1 MTNAA
6 SAAAAAPKPQPLRAR
21 DIAKFLASYKE
32 AWETRNAD
40 LAASLFTRDARYRQN
55 SFEEPIVGREAI
67 HDAWNSATKRQQD
80 IHFEVKNFFRNGF
93 ILVAEWTCGYRDAA
107 TGKRVQLAGMFLAD
121 FYGKQ
126 VRTFREYRH
135 SRTVS

>member
-1 MTNAA
+1 MTSAA
-6 SAAAAAPKPQPLRAR
+6 SVTVPALKPRPLRAR

-40 LAASLFTRDARYRQN
+40 LAASLFTRDARYQQN
-55 SFEEPIVGREAI
+55 PFEEPIVGREAI
-67 HDAWNSATKRQQD
+67 HDAWNTANKRHEE
-80 IHFEVKNFFRNGF
+80 IHFTVRNYSRSGF
-93 ILVAEWTCGYRDAA
+93 LLFVEWSSVYRDA
-107 TGKRVQLAGMFLAD
+107 TSGKRGQLAGMFLAD

-126 VRTFREYRH
+126 VRTLREYRH